1 MAPFLPLYSANKE
14 GASLIELCCELP
26 GEEMGCA
33 GSSFTRCREILVLDT
48 VALSFVEHI
57 FWFYRVLEVLVYVK
71 LSSVAN

>member
-1 MAPFLPLYSANKE
+1 M
-14 GASLIELCCELP
+14 
-26 GEEMGCA
+26 
-33 GSSFTRCREILVLDT
+33 LDT